1 MSNTICVD
9 FDMMLYYL
17 VGDKSHVDKLNMYIK
32 TEEMAVTALTLA
44 DLAISMEDEDLPKKI
59 SANFR
64 ILPFDERAALKAKEI
79 YLPMQ
84 EAGNE
89 KVKIAYNS
97 AIVITNDAFFLVKD
111 KNKYK
116 GVPGLKFV

>member
-1 MSNTICVD
+1 MPNTICVD

-17 VGDKSHVDKLNMYIK
+17 VGDKSHVDKINMYIR
-32 TEEMAVTALTLA
+32 TEEMAITAITLA
-44 DLAISMEDEDLPKKI
+44 DLAISIEDDDIPRKI

-79 YLPMQ
+79 YLLMQ

-97 AIVITNDAFFLVKD
+97 AIAITNDTFMLVKD
-111 KNKYK
+111 KNRYK
-116 GVPGLKFV
+116 GVPGLKFI

>member
-1 MSNTICVD
+1 MPNTICVD

-17 VGDKSHVDKLNMYIK
+17 VGDKSHVDKINMYIK
-32 TEEMAVTALTLA
+32 TEEMAITAITLA
-44 DLAISMEDEDLPKKI
+44 DLAISIEDDDIPRKI

-64 ILPFDERAALKAKEI
+64 ILPFDERAALKAREI
-79 YLPMQ
+79 YLLMQ

-97 AIVITNDAFFLVKD
+97 AIAITNDTFMLVKD
-111 KNKYK
+111 KNRYK
-116 GVPGLKFV
+116 GVPGLKFI

>member
-1 MSNTICVD
+1 MPNTICVD

-17 VGDKSHVDKLNMYIK
+17 VGDKSHVDKINMYIK
-32 TEEMAVTALTLA
+32 TEEMAITAITLA
-44 DLAISMEDEDLPKKI
+44 DLAISIEDDDIPRKI

-64 ILPFDERAALKAKEI
+64 ILPFDERAALKAREI
-79 YLPMQ
+79 FLLMQ

-97 AIVITNDAFFLVKD
+97 AIAITNDTFMLVKD
-111 KNKYK
+111 KNRYK
-116 GVPGLKFV
+116 GVPGLKFI

>member
-1 MSNTICVD
+1 
-9 FDMMLYYL
+9 MMLYYL
-17 VGDKSHVDKLNMYIK
+17 VGNKAHVEKLNMYIK
-32 TEEMAVTALTLA
+32 TEEIAITALTLA

-79 YLPMQ
+79 YLLMQ

-89 KVKIAYNS
+89 RVKIAYNS
-97 AIVITNDAFFLVKD
+97 AIAITNDAIMLVED

-116 GVPGLKFV
+116 GVQGLKFV